1 MKKFTK
7 IAVVLAVIFAVVGI
21 ICVVS
26 AFAMGFT
33 WGNLKDMV
41 NADKFNFAF
50 ELDDFHEGEKGI
62 IGGQDE
68 KKGNVITP
76 NESFRNLDIE
86 FGAGALEIVYTDV
99 ESVEVQNKN
108 VQGFK
113 CYVEE
118 NTLHIKGGLKVGVN
132 SSAGSIVVNIPRN
145 MIFDEFDLELDA
157 GNANI
162 SGLVANSVDIGVGAG
177 DVELKGLDTKALDAE
192 VGAGDL
198 YIELVGGESDYN
210 YEAECGIGDIK
221 IGATSVS
228 GMGGSKKTNNPGA
241 SRFLDLECGIGEIQC
256 STTSFAFL
264 LSDDITITAS

>member
-7 IAVVLAVIFAVVGI
+7 VAVVLAIIFAIVGI
-21 ICVVS
+21 TCVVS

-33 WGNLKDMV
+33 WDNLKGMV
-41 NADKFNFAF
+41 TTGKFDFAV
-50 ELDDFHEGEKGI
+50 ELDDFDEYDKDI
-62 IGGQDE
+62 VKGQDE
-68 KKGNVITP
+68 KSGDVITP
-76 NESFRNLDIE
+76 NESFQNLDIE
-86 FGAGALEIVYTDV
+86 FGAGALEIVYADV
-99 ESVEVQNKN
+99 ESVEVQNN
-108 VQGFK
+108 SVQGFK

-132 SSAGSIVVNIPRN
+132 SGAGSIVVNIPRN
-145 MIFDEFDLELDA
+145 MTFDEFDLELDA

-162 SGLVANSVDIGVGAG
+162 NGLVANSVDIGVGAG
-177 DVELKGLDTKALDAE
+177 DVELKGLDTKAVDAE

-210 YEAECGIGDIK
+210 YETECGIGDIK

-241 SRFLDLECGIGEIQC
+241 SRFLDLECGIGNIQIE
-256 STTSFAFL
+256 FQNQNL
-264 LSDDITITAS
+264 